1 MDIQAEKINLIQ
13 WLAGIE
19 DAKIINQLKML
30 QITFQEKEPVALTKE
45 VKAAIDQG
53 LRSIEAG
60 RIKTH
65 KEVTN
70 STRDKYPNLFS

>member
-1 MDIQAEKINLIQ
+1 MDIKAEKINLIQ

-45 VKAAIDQG
+45 EKAAIDQG

-60 RIKTH
+60 QTKTH
-65 KEVTN
+65 EEVKN
-70 STRDKYPNLFS
+70 STKNKYPNLFS